1 MTSLL
6 LLLPQSSSFFFFF
19 ISSSLSLLSVQVSL
33 PSIQQQQQGS
43 VICHKCTSP
52 YVTTVYH
59 WWYYNKLQLN
69 RISKLDD
76 VNDWKCLKMAFWDW
90 KCRIWDLIVLIC
102 FFVVC
107 LRLYGNTI
115 LSWLNEETVF
125 LVYVYW
131 CAYLMFCRMKDKN
144 SHAHTQAHSLITLS
158 LSLSLSLNGYESPI
172 WTTTLGWEEPP
183 ERKSLLTIHL
193 MKSFPPSANHWRNR
207 MFRWSLYDPFYHTPI
222 WYRGI
227 HDSPA
232 YKRRRSLI
240 FWGIVYQWFWMGHN
254 GWHIVM
260 TDSQGTILSK
270 LICCY

>member
-144 SHAHTQAHSLITLS
+144 SHAHAQAHSLITLS
-158 LSLSLSLNGYESPI
+158 LSLSQWLRISNLNHHSRMRGASWKEVSP
-172 WTTTLGWEEPP
+172 
-183 ERKSLLTIHL
+183 
-193 MKSFPPSANHWRNR
+193 
-207 MFRWSLYDPFYHTPI
+207 YHTP
-222 WYRGI
+222 
-227 HDSPA
+227 HEVFSSLCKSLKKQDVPMELV
-232 YKRRRSLI
+232 RSL
-240 FWGIVYQWFWMGHN
+240 
-254 GWHIVM
+254 
-260 TDSQGTILSK
+260 LSYSY
-270 LICCY
+270 LI